1 MMPIERSVAN
11 VRAGLPGVQ
20 LASSSSLAQPGSQP
34 GRDGRAQPI
43 ECVRGRIATLM
54 NLRSAVKGSRIKNT
68 VCLDRHTAAPTAEAS
83 EQIGGEG
90 QAQSLPTLGMK
101 SRGREQRKT
110 GGLTLAT

>member
-1 MMPIERSVAN
+1 MAVHSTSGA
-11 VRAGLPGVQ
+11 
-20 LASSSSLAQPGSQP
+20 
-34 GRDGRAQPI
+34 
-43 ECVRGRIATLM
+43 RGRHHAPVVSESRIANLV